1 MYHTI
6 IPAPRIPIGRAQ
18 RAPYT
23 HPMRAPTAPMIAQ
36 MGENAPA
43 ASFAK
48 YKLFIDLSW
57 IRNRILSR
65 SDRPEKMVARM
76 IIFTSKIVVREK
88 TNG

>member
-1 MYHTI
+1 M
-6 IPAPRIPIGRAQ
+6 PAPRIPIGTAQ

-23 HPMRAPTAPMIAQ
+23 HPMRAPTAPMMAQ

-43 ASFAK
+43 ASLAK
-48 YKLFIDLSW
+48 YILFITFSW

-76 IIFTSKIVVREK
+76 IIFTSKVVVREM